1 MKQLLILL
9 IVLIPIA
16 LTAQYGLVGDAGIL
30 YTLANGAFTESG
42 GVNYFEFDI
51 MAQATP
57 EEQGELTRFGDGMIH
72 LYYNTDAFG
81 EDLYT
86 HNNVEVSLGQL
97 TTSPYPG
104 VDFYLIL
111 LNDTAGR
118 GGYPVLLAIT
128 LEFISNE
135 GNGGILPATP
145 IQLVHVKFVVQDPSQ
160 VASVCFWPNEMG
172 GQSFYDD
179 QWTYYNNVAVGN
191 CIYLNPTVP
200 VELSH
205 FSATMTAENNVQLTW
220 VSQTETSVLGYNVY
234 RSADSDLSGALK
246 VSPLIEGTNT
256 SHAQTYIYVDEELYQ
271 DGTYYYWLQSVDIDG
286 SVSYHGP
293 ASVVFSHGGQT
304 ASPPIPLVTKLENA
318 YPNPFNP
325 DTTIRYQLQT
335 PGKVTIDIYNHK
347 GQIVR
352 SFSQSHAAPGY
363 YGVNWDGRDSSGRA
377 LASGVYLYKM
387 SSGSYSFTKKLIL
400 QK

>member
-220 VSQTETSVLGYNVY
+220 VSQTETSVLGYNV
-234 RSADSDLSGALK
+234 
-246 VSPLIEGTNT
+246 P
-256 SHAQTYIYVDEELYQ
+256 
-271 DGTYYYWLQSVDIDG
+271 
-286 SVSYHGP
+286 
-293 ASVVFSHGGQT
+293 
-304 ASPPIPLVTKLENA
+304 
-318 YPNPFNP
+318 
-325 DTTIRYQLQT
+325 
-335 PGKVTIDIYNHK
+335 
-347 GQIVR
+347 
-352 SFSQSHAAPGY
+352 
-363 YGVNWDGRDSSGRA
+363 
-377 LASGVYLYKM
+377 
-387 SSGSYSFTKKLIL
+387 
-400 QK
+400 

>member
-160 VASVCFWPNEMG
+160 VASVCF
-172 GQSFYDD
+172 
-179 QWTYYNNVAVGN
+179 
-191 CIYLNPTVP
+191 
-200 VELSH
+200 
-205 FSATMTAENNVQLTW
+205 
-220 VSQTETSVLGYNVY
+220 
-234 RSADSDLSGALK
+234 
-246 VSPLIEGTNT
+246 
-256 SHAQTYIYVDEELYQ
+256 
-271 DGTYYYWLQSVDIDG
+271 
-286 SVSYHGP
+286 
-293 ASVVFSHGGQT
+293 
-304 ASPPIPLVTKLENA
+304 
-318 YPNPFNP
+318 
-325 DTTIRYQLQT
+325 
-335 PGKVTIDIYNHK
+335 
-347 GQIVR
+347 
-352 SFSQSHAAPGY
+352 
-363 YGVNWDGRDSSGRA
+363 
-377 LASGVYLYKM
+377 LAK
-387 SSGSYSFTKKLIL
+387 
-400 QK
+400 